1 MQLLATGAQD
11 QYLSVSPEMSYFKQ
25 TYKRATNFSM
35 QSIQTNFSSTPYINP
50 GTRTIYT
57 CKIPRAGDLLKDV
70 FLSIQLPDIYV
81 PNNLVIQNGIPV
93 GTPRFRWIPNIAN
106 YILYSYSLTADTQ
119 LLDQRWG
126 EFNDVMN
133 DLSLSGDKKLVYQ
146 RMTGTDPQF
155 INPTLMKPEVVI
167 NNNKITYSQYP
178 YSSSPTSPSIKSRRL
193 YIPLQFWFSKSSDLS
208 IPLVALQYQS
218 ININLEFRA
227 LEDIFQIFDPINK
240 MYVSPSQYR
249 ELYNTK
255 ITIADYLQ
263 FGGNGPTVI
272 DLVAYLECNYVF
284 LDTPERTFIAT
295 NSFDYLIEGVYRSET
310 SGITNV
316 YNINLTISNPIKEII
331 WITRRSD
338 IFRYND
344 WTNLTASIPEST
356 DAILATSKII
366 WNGIDRIDEKDSRY
380 FNLLQPYNY
389 HSSSPREGIYC
400 YSFALHP
407 EKMEPSGTFN
417 ASTINKIQLY
427 VTVNPY
433 SQSKVSYIN
442 GPDNTE
448 YTVTVYSIYN
458 NIFRVMGGHCAM
470 VFAN

>member
-11 QYLSVSPEMSYFKQ
+11 QYLSVAPEMSYFKQ

-35 QSIQTNFSSTPYINP
+35 QSVQTNFSSTPYINP
-50 GTRTIYT
+50 GTKTIYT
-57 CKIPRAGDLLKDV
+57 CKIPRVGDLLKDV
-70 FLSIQLPDIYV
+70 FLSIQLPDIFV
-81 PNNLVIQNGIPV
+81 PNNLIIQNGVPI
-93 GTPRFRWIPNIAN
+93 GIPRFRWIPNIAN

-119 LLDQRWG
+119 LLDQKWG
-126 EFNDVMN
+126 EYNDIAVE
-133 DLSLSGDKKLVYQ
+133 LSESGDKLKNLK
-146 RMTGTDPQF
+146 RMTGNDPTF
-155 INPTLMKPEVVI
+155 INPSLMKPEIII
-167 NNNKITYSQYP
+167 NNNKISYSQYP
-178 YSSSPTSPSIKSRRL
+178 YSSSSTQPSIKSRRL
-193 YIPLQFWFSKSSDLS
+193 YVPLNFWFSKSSDLA
-208 IPLVALQYQS
+208 IPLIALQYQA

-227 LEDIFQIFDPINK
+227 LEDIFQVFDPINR
-240 MYVSPSQYR
+240 MYISPSQYR
-249 ELYNTK
+249 ELYNTTV
-255 ITIADYLQ
+255 TIADYLQ
-263 FGGNGPTVI
+263 FGGNGPKVI
-272 DLVAYLECNYVF
+272 DLIAYLECNYVF

-338 IFRYND
+338 IYKYND

-356 DAILATSKII
+356 DPALASAKLI
-366 WNGIDRIDEKDSRY
+366 WNGVDRIDEKDSRY
-380 FNLLQPYNY
+380 FNLLQPYSY
-389 HSSSPREGIYC
+389 HTSSPREGIYC

-407 EKMEPSGTFN
+407 EKIEPSGTFN

-427 VTVNPY
+427 VNVNPY
-433 SQSKVSYIN
+433 SIPKLTSIN
-442 GPDNTE
+442 GPDKTE
-448 YTVTVYSIYN
+448 YTVTVYSVYN